1 MSEKDPSNKGKEKLS
16 VRASVGETKLG
27 EIRLTLEGDPVI
39 RGSIEGFRTKM
50 DSLLREQLA
59 AINCC
64 FEGCCVSFCCV
75 RIT

>member
-1 MSEKDPSNKGKEKLS
+1 MAEKPIDKGKEKLT
-16 VRASVGETKLG
+16 VRAAVGETKIG
-27 EIRLTLEGDPVI
+27 EIRLTLEGDPI
-39 RGSIEGFRTKM
+39 LRGSIEGFRAKM
-50 DSLLREQLA
+50 DSMLREQLA

>member
-1 MSEKDPSNKGKEKLS
+1 MPEKEIKKPAEKLIARS
-16 VRASVGETKLG
+16 AIGETKIG
-27 EIRLTLEGDPVI
+27 EIRLALDGDPI
-39 RGSIEGFRTKM
+39 LRGSIEGFRTKL
-50 DSLLREQLA
+50 DSMLRDQLA

>member
-1 MSEKDPSNKGKEKLS
+1 MNEKEIKKSKEKLI
-16 VRASVGETKLG
+16 VRAADGVTKMG
-27 EIRLTLEGDPVI
+27 EIRLTLEGDPI
-39 RGSIEGFRTKM
+39 LRASIEGFHAKLDTM
-50 DSLLREQLA
+50 LRDQLA

>member
-1 MSEKDPSNKGKEKLS
+1 MAEKQETKSNQKIS
-16 VRASVGETKLG
+16 VRAAIGETKIG
-27 EIRLTLEGDPVI
+27 EIRLTLDGDPAL
-39 RGSIEGFRTKM
+39 RGSIEGFHSKM

-59 AINCC
+59 ALACC